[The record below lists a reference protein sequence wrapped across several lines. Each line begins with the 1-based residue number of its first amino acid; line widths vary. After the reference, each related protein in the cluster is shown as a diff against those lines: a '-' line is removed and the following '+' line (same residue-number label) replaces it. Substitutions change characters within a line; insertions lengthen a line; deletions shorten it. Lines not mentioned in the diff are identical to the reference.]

1 LSKTLAGCGGYIAG
15 PDMLIDFLKH
25 AAGGFVYSVAMPPAI
40 TAAALAALELLHKEP
55 ERVQRLRANAAAFME
70 AARRAGLD
78 TGASIGASVVPVMTG
93 SSVRAGALSQR
104 LFDRGVNVQ
113 PIIYPAI
120 PERLAR
126 LRFFLSSE
134 HTLEQI
140 EKVVPIIAS
149 EFEAAAATSLKTMA
163 RSGSIG

>member
-1 LSKTLAGCGGYIAG
+1 
-15 PDMLIDFLKH
+15 M
-25 AAGGFVYSVAMPPAI
+25 
-40 TAAALAALELLHKEP
+40 
-55 ERVQRLRANAAAFME
+55 QRLRANAAAFME

-78 TGASIGASVVPVMTG
+78 TGTSIGSSVVPVMTG
-93 SSVRAGALSQR
+93 SSVRAAALSQR

-140 EKVVPIIAS
+140 EQVVPIIAS
-149 EFEAAAATSLKTMA
+149 EFEAAAATSVKALA
-163 RSGSIG
+163 RGVSNA